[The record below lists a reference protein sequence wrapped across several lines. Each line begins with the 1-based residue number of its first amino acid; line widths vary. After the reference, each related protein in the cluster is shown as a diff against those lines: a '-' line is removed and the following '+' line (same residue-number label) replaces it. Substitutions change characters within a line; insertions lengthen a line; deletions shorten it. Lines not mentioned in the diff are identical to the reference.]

1 MESFAVKALEREENK
16 NGKVKIAE
24 KLLKRVQQMGASG

>member
-1 MESFAVKALEREENK
+1 MESFAVRALDREENK

-24 KLLKRVQQMGASG
+24 KLLKRVQHMGGSG